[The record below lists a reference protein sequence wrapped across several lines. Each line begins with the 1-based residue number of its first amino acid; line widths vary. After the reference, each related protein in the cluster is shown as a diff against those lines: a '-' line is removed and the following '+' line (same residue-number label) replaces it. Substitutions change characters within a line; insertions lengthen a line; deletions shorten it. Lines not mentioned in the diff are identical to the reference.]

1 MGPPLLFP
9 LFMLTFPLLD
19 TKSHLG
25 FSEIAGISE
34 DSAGFKKGEDLVGE
48 FVVNVAS
55 VSGRALPEL

>member
-1 MGPPLLFP
+1 
-9 LFMLTFPLLD
+9 MLMFPLLD

-34 DSAGFKKGEDLVGE
+34 DSAGLKKEEDLLGE
-48 FVVNVAS
+48 LVVNIAS